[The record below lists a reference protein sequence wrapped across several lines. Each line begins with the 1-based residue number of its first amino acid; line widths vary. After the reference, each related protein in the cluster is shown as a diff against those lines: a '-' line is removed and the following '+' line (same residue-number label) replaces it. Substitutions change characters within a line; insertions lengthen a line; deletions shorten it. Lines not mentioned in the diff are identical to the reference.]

1 MALKQKGTDVA
12 ATDPKKRR
20 RVGFSG
26 TGTKLDPRIT
36 LSFPAIRAS
45 GGESGAAGPI
55 RVVTRW
61 LSCWAPARVNWL
73 PPPLLPGLAGSAPPP
88 GFFAKISE
96 YSSGRRWSFAIHGAL
111 GHGHV
116 VNGCCQ
122 PLSDRRGQASGVRRV
137 QGFSTS
143 GGSDF
148 PSQGGK
154 GITDLKPVLQNIF
167 GENLVEKE
175 EFLHTFSKECEYIRT
190 AVTNGSAIKLDGSYE
205 SDPAVEIVRVE
216 LQGAAAFLYSRL
228 VPLVLLLVEGSTPI
242 DIGEH
247 GWEMLLVVKK
257 TTQEAVSK
265 FELLGFAAVHNFY
278 HYPESTRL
286 RISQILVLPR
296 YQGQGHGLRLL
307 EAINYIAQSENIY
320 DVTIE
325 DPSDYLQYVRS
336 SIDCLRLLTFDPIK
350 PALSA
355 IVSSLKETNLSKRT
369 HSLRMVPPAELME
382 TVRQKLKINKK
393 QFLRCWEILTFLSLD
408 SQDHKSMDN
417 FGACIYDRIKGEILG
432 SASGTNGKRLLQM
445 PSSSNEESFAVYWIQ
460 ESGDADD
467 QTVEQQPEDLKT
479 QEQQL
484 NELVD
489 NQMEE
494 IIGVAKNVT
503 SRGKDK
509 LVELVA
515 Q

>member
-1 MALKQKGTDVA
+1 MALKQKDTDAA
-12 ATDPKKRR
+12 ATATGTKKRR
-20 RVGFSG
+20 RVFFSDTDAG
-26 TGTKLDPRIT
+26 VEANECMKVFLVWNPGEVSSVDCTAIQPFDLNHFFGEDGKIYGYKNLKLSHMIINVWISAK
-36 LSFPAIRAS
+36 SFHGYAD
-45 GGESGAAGPI
+45 
-55 RVVTRW
+55 V
-61 LSCWAPARVNWL
+61 
-73 PPPLLPGLAGSAPPP
+73 
-88 GFFAKISE
+88 
-96 YSSGRRWSFAIHGAL
+96 SFDET
-111 GHGHV
+111 
-116 VNGCCQ
+116 
-122 PLSDRRGQASGVRRV
+122 SD
-137 QGFSTS
+137 
-143 GGSDF
+143 
-148 PSQGGK
+148 GGK

-190 AVTNGSAIKLDGSYE
+190 AVTNGSAIKHDGSYE

-257 TTQEAVSK
+257 ATQEAGSK

-278 HYPESTRL
+278 HYPESIRL
-286 RISQILVLPR
+286 RISQILVLPP
-296 YQGQGHGLRLL
+296 YQGEGHGLGLL

-325 DPSDYLQYVRS
+325 SPSDYLQYVRS
-336 SIDCLRLLTFDPIK
+336 SIDCLRLLMFDPIK
-350 PALSA
+350 PALGA
-355 IVSSLKETNLSKRT
+355 IVLSLKETNLSKRAQ
-369 HSLRMVPPAELME
+369 SLRMVPPADLME

-393 QFLRCWEILTFLSLD
+393 QFLRCWEILIFLSLD

-417 FGACIYDRIKGEILG
+417 FRACIYDRMKGEILG
-432 SASGTNGKRLLQM
+432 SASGTNRKRLLQM
-445 PSSSNEESFAVYWIQ
+445 PTSFNKEASFAVYWTQ
-460 ESGDADD
+460 EIEDEDE

-489 NQMEE
+489 IQIEE
-494 IIGVAKNVT
+494 IAGVAKNVT
-503 SRGKDK
+503 SRCKDK
-509 LVELVA
+509 MTELVV

>member
-1 MALKQKGTDVA
+1 M
-12 ATDPKKRR
+12 
-20 RVGFSG
+20 
-26 TGTKLDPRIT
+26 
-36 LSFPAIRAS
+36 
-45 GGESGAAGPI
+45 
-55 RVVTRW
+55 
-61 LSCWAPARVNWL
+61 
-73 PPPLLPGLAGSAPPP
+73 PP
-88 GFFAKISE
+88 
-96 YSSGRRWSFAIHGAL
+96 
-111 GHGHV
+111 
-116 VNGCCQ
+116 
-122 PLSDRRGQASGVRRV
+122 
-137 QGFSTS
+137 
-143 GGSDF
+143 
-148 PSQGGK
+148 
-154 GITDLKPVLQNIF
+154 
-167 GENLVEKE
+167 
-175 EFLHTFSKECEYIRT
+175 
-190 AVTNGSAIKLDGSYE
+190 
-205 SDPAVEIVRVE
+205 
-216 LQGAAAFLYSRL
+216 
-228 VPLVLLLVEGSTPI
+228 
-242 DIGEH
+242 
-247 GWEMLLVVKK
+247 
-257 TTQEAVSK
+257 
-265 FELLGFAAVHNFY
+265 
-278 HYPESTRL
+278 
-286 RISQILVLPR
+286 
-296 YQGQGHGLRLL
+296 YQGEGHGLRLL

-355 IVSSLKETNLSKRT
+355 TVSSLKETNLSKRT

-393 QFLRCWEILTFLSLD
+393 QFLRCWEILIFLSLD

-417 FGACIYDRIKGEILG
+417 FRACIYDRIKGEILG

-445 PSSSNEESFAVYWIQ
+445 PSSSNEESFAVYWTQ

-494 IIGVAKNVT
+494 IVGVAKNVN

>member
-1 MALKQKGTDVA
+1 MALKQKGTDA
-12 ATDPKKRR
+12 AAADPKKRR

-26 TGTKLDPRIT
+26 TDAGVEANECMKVFLVRNPDEMGSVDCTSIVPFDLNHFFGEDGKIYGYKNLKINVWISAK
-36 LSFPAIRAS
+36 SFHGYAD
-45 GGESGAAGPI
+45 
-55 RVVTRW
+55 
-61 LSCWAPARVNWL
+61 
-73 PPPLLPGLAGSAPPP
+73 
-88 GFFAKISE
+88 ISFDE
-96 YSSGRRWSFAIHGAL
+96 T
-111 GHGHV
+111 
-116 VNGCCQ
+116 
-122 PLSDRRGQASGVRRV
+122 SD
-137 QGFSTS
+137 
-143 GGSDF
+143 
-148 PSQGGK
+148 GGK

-190 AVTNGSAIKLDGSYE
+190 AVTNGSAIKLDGLYE

-228 VPLVLLLVEGSTPI
+228 VPLILLLIEGSTPI

-286 RISQILVLPR
+286 RISQILVLPP
-296 YQGQGHGLRLL
+296 YQGEGHGLRLL
-307 EAINYIAQSENIY
+307 EAINYFAQSENIY

-355 IVSSLKETNLSKRT
+355 TVSSLKETNLSKRT

-382 TVRQKLKINKK
+382 TVHQKLKINKK
-393 QFLRCWEILTFLSLD
+393 QFLRCWEILIFLSLD

-417 FGACIYDRIKGEILG
+417 FRACIYDRIKGEILG

-445 PSSSNEESFAVYWIQ
+445 SSSSNEESFAVYWTQ

-494 IIGVAKNVT
+494 IVGVAKNVN

-509 LVELVA
+509 LVA
-515 Q
+515 P